1 MSSRDTLRSLVPHFV
16 LEWNRRRKKNNV
28 RKQLERNRA
37 AGEVWTTANLL
48 QSLKDAGV
56 VPGKDLL
63 VHSAMSSIGYV
74 EGGPAAVVD
83 ALLQAIGPESHLL
96 MPSSPVVTL
105 QAEHELST
113 FDVAST
119 PSKMGAITEYFRST
133 VADARSA
140 HPLEPVAVKG
150 PEAQW
155 YVRGHHTDGTSYG
168 PSSPWQKHLQR
179 GGQLLYIGTTL
190 INSGT
195 SLHAIED
202 LIGWKDFS
210 FEVYLPQSK
219 TYNVQLMDGRNVSVV
234 TKVHNPATSALRKC
248 DGLIPLLEEQG
259 ALKHVTIG
267 AAPSLLVDGAKF
279 KSVLLEAYHNNGV
292 TMYTPEGT
300 P

>member
-1 MSSRDTLRSLVPHFV
+1 VPGFI
-16 LEWNRRRKKNNV
+16 LEWNRRRKKNKV
-28 RKQLERNRA
+28 RKQLEAKRA
-37 AGEVWTTANLL
+37 SGKVWSTARLL
-48 QSLKDAGV
+48 QSLQNAGV
-56 VPGKDLL
+56 DYGKDLL
-63 VHSAMSSIGYV
+63 VHSAMSKIGYI

-83 ALLQAIGPESHLL
+83 ALLEAIGPQAHLL

-113 FDVAST
+113 FEVEST
-119 PSKMGAITEYFRST
+119 PSKMGAITEYFRSS

-168 PSSPWQKHLQR
+168 PSSPWQKHLER

-202 LIGWKDFS
+202 LIGWKNFS

-219 TYNVQLMDGRNVSVV
+219 TYNVQLAGGRNVSVV
-234 TKVHNPATSALRKC
+234 SKVHNPATSALRKC
-248 DGLIPLLEEQG
+248 DGLISLLEEQG

-267 AAPSLLVDGAKF
+267 EAPSLLVDGEKF
-279 KSVLLEAYHNNGV
+279 KSVLLEAYHKNGV
-292 TMYTPEGT
+292 TMYTPEGKS
-300 P
+300 